1 MFYFFQIKVFR
12 KINLSDRINDNKS
25 RIEEIEPNIQII
37 PKIKLS
43 SSHNYLTEGKN
54 EITPQSYQNKA
65 LRSIHE
71 IKSKLLKSLLIVAGS
86 SFKSIHNR
94 ANAVDDISSTQTLKG
109 FQTKSGLKYF
119 DIVEGTGAEPRYGQ
133 LVSFFYTLYYKAKDK
148 EVEKIDSTADGVP
161 FLHKHGNGRIC
172 RGLEEALHTMKVGGT
187 RRAILTK
194 NIGLY
199 FSLFKK
205 KVDKVYSSTGLLI
218 FFNIQGYTD
227 FGIGPLPLQ
236 PKNRKRLNKKK

>member
-1 MFYFFQIKVFR
+1 M
-12 KINLSDRINDNKS
+12 S
-25 RIEEIEPNIQII
+25 RIEELEPNIQII
-37 PKIKLS
+37 SKIKLS
-43 SSHNYLTEGKN
+43 PSN
-54 EITPQSYQNKA
+54 EITPQSYQNKS

-86 SFKSIHNR
+86 SFNSINNR
-94 ANAVDDISSTQTLKG
+94 ANAAEDISSTQTLKG

-119 DIVEGTGAEPRYGQ
+119 DLVEGTGAEPRYGQ

-148 EVEKIDSTADGVP
+148 EVEKIDSNVDSVP

-194 NIGLY
+194 NLGFY
-199 FSLFKK
+199 FCQNRYNCIIVYWLFKF
-205 KVDKVYSSTGLLI
+205 L
-218 FFNIQGYTD
+218 
-227 FGIGPLPLQ
+227 
-236 PKNRKRLNKKK
+236 